1 MLHPFRCKIE
11 QLHASLLKILQYK
24 TLFQPSESGVKRR
37 NRDLA
42 LLHGR
47 HLILHQRDER
57 RDDQRQSRQNGRRQ
71 LVAEGFALPC
81 RHDRHDIAPGQHG
94 ANDFFLTRSECRK
107 PEPFLELSSQII
119 HGEANQRDRIVIQ
132 TKREGSIDE
141 QL

>member
-1 MLHPFRCKIE
+1 MLHPFRCEIE
-11 QLHASLLKILQYK
+11 QLHSLLLEILQHK

-37 NRDLA
+37 SRNLA

-57 RDDQRQSRQNGRRQ
+57 RDDQRQPRQNGCRQ
-71 LVAEGFALPC
+71 LVAEGFALSC
-81 RHDRHDIAPGQHG
+81 RHYRHDIAPSQHG
-94 ANDFFLTRSECRK
+94 TYDVFLARSECRK

-119 HGEANQRDRIVIQ
+119 HGEANQRDRIVIK

-141 QL
+141 RL

>member
-11 QLHASLLKILQYK
+11 QLHAPLLEILQYE

-71 LVAEGFALPC
+71 LVAEGFALPR

-94 ANDFFLTRSECRK
+94 ANDFFLTKSECRK

-119 HGEANQRDRIVIQ
+119 HGEANQRDRIVIK
-132 TKREGSIDE
+132 TTREGSIDE

>member
-11 QLHASLLKILQYK
+11 QLHAPLLEILK
-24 TLFQPSESGVKRR
+24 DETLFQPGESGMKRR

-57 RDDQRQSRQNGRRQ
+57 RDDQRQPRQNGRRQ
-71 LVAEGFALPC
+71 LVAEGFALPR
-81 RHDRHDIAPGQHG
+81 RHDPHDIAPGQHG
-94 ANDFFLTRSECRK
+94 ANDFFLTRSEGRK

-119 HGEANQRDRIVIQ
+119 HGEANQRNRIVVE
-132 TKREGSIDE
+132 TKRAGIIDE
-141 QL
+141 RL